1 MMMSEFDTDLDGR
14 LTHDE
19 FKSFIDQGNKTGK
32 SEGEDFM
39 TKQLKEVFDMFDIDK
54 DGFIDKKDLTTVS
67 LIE

>member
-19 FKSFIDQGNKTGK
+19 FKSFIDKGNKPENI
-32 SEGEDFM
+32 EGGDFV
-39 TKQLKEVFDMFDIDK
+39 TKQLKEVFDMFDVDK

-67 LIE
+67 LN